1 MKRKIF
7 LGLILIIFYYGIRI
21 TSSIGLKDSEAQC
34 LSITDGSNN
43 SDPTFNL
50 SYGLTPD
57 IGATSVS
64 MAHDLR
70 IRTSAMA
77 WRLQA
82 SRSGPTRTSGSGSAS
97 DNIAASDINYAAT
110 LTGVMTMAGTAT
122 LIAPF
127 NATTTQ
133 ASINTTNTPVINGT
147 ARTAANCNA
156 MSGTYWQYSVTE
168 SIYPD
173 FLYNIGTYRSIVSYI
188 LTAP

>member
-1 MKRKIF
+1 MKKKIF

-21 TSSIGLKDSEAQC
+21 CSSVGLRDSDAQC

-43 SDPTFNL
+43 SNPTFNL
-50 SYGLTPD
+50 SYSLTPD
-57 IGATSVS
+57 IGAVSTS
-64 MAHDLR
+64 MTHDLR
-70 IRTSAMA
+70 IRTSAMS

-82 SRSGPTRTSGSGSAS
+82 SRSGPTRTSGSGSAAQ
-97 DNIAASDINYAAT
+97 NIAASDIDYIPT
-110 LTGVMTMAGTAT
+110 LTGVMTTAGTAT

-127 NATTTQ
+127 NTATTQ
-133 ASINTTNTPVINGT
+133 SSINTTNTPIIQGT
-147 ARTAANCNA
+147 ARTAANCNT

-173 FLYNIGTYRSIVSYI
+173 FLYNIGAYNSMISYI